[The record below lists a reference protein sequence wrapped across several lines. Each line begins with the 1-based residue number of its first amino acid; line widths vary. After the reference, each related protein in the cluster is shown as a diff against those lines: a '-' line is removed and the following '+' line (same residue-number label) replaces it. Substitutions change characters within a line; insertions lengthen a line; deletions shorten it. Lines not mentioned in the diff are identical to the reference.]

1 MYLVPHNTVDQQLGQ
16 TTKDDGTG
24 CSHGLADGH
33 GGRRSSSIPLPHRI
47 SAQGGGGGGCIDKKV
62 PVVRNFTSQCRVS
75 YYLDGTGSAVLEANT
90 VEALV
95 EVDGVLPRHNLSYN

>member
-1 MYLVPHNTVDQQLGQ
+1 MEEGIAPLSP
-16 TTKDDGTG
+16 
-24 CSHGLADGH
+24 SHSGYQP
-33 GGRRSSSIPLPHRI
+33 RVEEV
-47 SAQGGGGGGCIDKKV
+47 GGGGCIDKKV